1 MTNELQLLIE
11 ALEKK
16 KNVLENILSK
26 SKEQGEVATAQ
37 NFDVEQFDRLV
48 DDKSELLDQMEQ
60 IDQGF
65 DAVYHRIKDELVN
78 NQAAYKQE
86 IGRLQQLIKETIDL
100 GAQIHATENRTK
112 DSMSNALLNSR
123 QELVK
128 RRTTSKSVMD
138 YYKANSQTTFL
149 DPYFIDQK
157 K

>member
-16 KNVLENILSK
+16 KGVLENILSK

-78 NQAAYKQE
+78 HQAAYKQE
-86 IGRLQQLIKETIDL
+86 IGRLQQLIK
-100 GAQIHATENRTK
+100 
-112 DSMSNALLNSR
+112 
-123 QELVK
+123 
-128 RRTTSKSVMD
+128 
-138 YYKANSQTTFL
+138 
-149 DPYFIDQK
+149 
-157 K
+157 